1 MCLTKNGWRTRL
13 CKMGDEG
20 IGYRISARGD
30 EARGERREAGNSGFA
45 ADYQPLHSTLYALH
59 STLYTSKLQTKAPTD
74 LTDLHGNTEYVKD
87 NTDNK

>member
-1 MCLTKNGWRTRL
+1 MSSTKNGWRIRL
-13 CKMGDEG
+13 CK
-20 IGYRISARGD
+20 IGD
-30 EARGERREAGNSGFA
+30 EAMRREAGNSGIA
-45 ADYQPLHSTLYALH
+45 AYYQPLN

>member
-1 MCLTKNGWRTRL
+1 
-13 CKMGDEG
+13 MGDE
-20 IGYRISARGD
+20 AM
-30 EARGERREAGNSGFA
+30 RREAGNSGIA
-45 ADYQPLHSTLYALH
+45 AYYQPLN